1 MFGGSK
7 SIVGLDIGSSS
18 IKAVELKRS
27 RGRLALV
34 HAGVEQLTSDLV
46 VDSMIM
52 DSTAVSGAISKL
64 FSDSRI
70 KGKSVAIAVS
80 GHSVIVKRLSLP
92 AMNDQQLAERIPQ
105 EAAQNVPFDI
115 SDVNLDYQV
124 LAQDTQGG
132 PMEVLL
138 VAVKKDKIVNYTG
151 ALSMAGKTAAV
162 VDVDGFA
169 LQNCYQYNYQ
179 PPATSTV
186 ALLNVGASLMNIN
199 IVRGR
204 IPLFTRDVGVGGY
217 QYTDALQK
225 ATGLSFDAAEAMK
238 LNDAANPTGADS
250 KRTILQQV
258 TELIV
263 LEIHKTFD
271 FFRST
276 SPAEPLQA
284 IYLAG
289 GSSRVPGLLEAL
301 SQEFSVQVDLLNPFL
316 RIDLSDAAATDPHI
330 QDNPGQMA
338 VAVGLA
344 LRSFEDL

>member
-18 IKAVELKRS
+18 IKAAELRRS
-27 RGRLALV
+27 RDRLELV
-34 HAGVEQLTSDLV
+34 HAGLEPLANDLV

-52 DSTAVSGAISKL
+52 DSTAVSGAIGQL
-64 FSDSRI
+64 FSASRI
-70 KGKSVAIAVS
+70 KGRNVAIAVS
-80 GHSVIVKRLSLP
+80 GHSVIVKRLTLP
-92 AMNDQQLAERIPQ
+92 AMSEQQLAERLPQ
-105 EAAQNVPFDI
+105 EAAQNIPFEI

-124 LAQDTQGG
+124 LAEAATGE
-132 PMEVLL
+132 PMDVLL

-151 ALSMAGKTAAV
+151 ALSMAGKTANV

-169 LQNCYQYNYQ
+169 LQNCYQFNYQ
-179 PPATSTV
+179 PPPTSTV

-199 IVRGR
+199 IVRGS
-204 IPLFTRDVGVGGY
+204 IPLFTRDVSVGGY

-225 ATGLSFDAAEAMK
+225 AMGLSFSEAEALK
-238 LNDAANPTGADS
+238 LDGAGGSEADT
-250 KRTILQQV
+250 KRSILKQV

-276 SPAEPLQA
+276 APGEPLEA

-289 GSSRVPGLLEAL
+289 GSSRIPGLVETLT
-301 SQEFSVQVDLLNPFL
+301 QEFAVPVERLNPFQ
-316 RIDLSDAAATDPHI
+316 RIELADEPAEIPQI

>member
-18 IKAVELKRS
+18 IKAAELRRS
-27 RGRLALV
+27 RGRLELA
-34 HAGVEQLTSDLV
+34 HAGVEPLTSDLV

-52 DSTAVSGAISKL
+52 DSTAVSGAIGKL
-64 FSDSRI
+64 FADSRI

-80 GHSVIVKRLSLP
+80 GHSVIVKRLTLP
-92 AMNDQQLAERIPQ
+92 AMSEQQLAERIPQ
-105 EAAQNVPFDI
+105 EAAQNIPFDI
-115 SDVNLDYQV
+115 GDVNLDYQV
-124 LAQDTQGG
+124 LDRDAQGG
-132 PMEVLL
+132 PMDVLL

-151 ALSMAGKTAAV
+151 ALSMAAKTAAV

-179 PPATSTV
+179 PPANSTV

-199 IVRGR
+199 IVRGS

-225 ATGLSFDAAEAMK
+225 ATGLSFEEAEALK
-238 LNDAANPTGADS
+238 LNSAANRADADS
-250 KRTILQQV
+250 RQAILQQV
-258 TELIV
+258 TELVV

-276 SPAEPLQA
+276 SPGEPLQA

-301 SQEFSVQVDLLNPFL
+301 SQAFSVPVDLLNPFQ
-316 RIDLSDAAATDPHI
+316 RIELADEAADNSQIH
-330 QDNPGQMA
+330 DNPGQMA